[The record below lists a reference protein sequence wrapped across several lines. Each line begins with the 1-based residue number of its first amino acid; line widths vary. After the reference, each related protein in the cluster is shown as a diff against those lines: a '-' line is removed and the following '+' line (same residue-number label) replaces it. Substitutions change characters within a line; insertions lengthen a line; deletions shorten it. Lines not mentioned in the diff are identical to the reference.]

1 MNMREI
7 FVGLEQDEDNYPPFT
22 HEHLQAE
29 FVESSR
35 YRILAAP
42 AFAESMAVGDVVATK
57 NHDGREWVTHV
68 VKNSD
73 HGLFRVVVRDD
84 NLDREHVVKV
94 FNSMGCNAVLTSF
107 GIITIDVPPTVDA
120 EHVLQELNAGFD
132 EGDWDFEVPVRPLG
146 LEPPHDDED

>member
-7 FVGLEQDEDNYPPFT
+7 FVGLKQDDEGWPPIT
-22 HEHLQAE
+22 HEHLEAE
-29 FVESSR
+29 FVGPSR
-35 YRILAAP
+35 YRVLSAP
-42 AFAESMAVGDVVATK
+42 VFAQGMAVNDIVATK

-68 VKNSD
+68 VEEAD
-73 HGLFRVVVRDD
+73 HGLMRVVVRDD
-84 NLDREHVVKV
+84 SLDREHVVKV

-146 LEPPHDDED
+146 LEPPHDED

>member
-1 MNMREI
+1 MREI
-7 FVGLEQDEDNYPPFT
+7 FVGLKQDDEGWPPVT
-22 HEHLQAE
+22 HEHLEAE
-29 FVESSR
+29 FVGPSR
-35 YRILAAP
+35 YRVLSAP
-42 AFAESMAVGDVVATK
+42 VFAQGMAVNDIVATK

-73 HGLFRVVVRDD
+73 HGLFRVVVLDD
-84 NLDREHVVKV
+84 NLDKEYVVKV
-94 FNSMGCNAVLTSF
+94 FDSMGCNAVLTSF

-132 EGDWDFEVPVRPLG
+132 EEDWDFEVPVRPLG

>member
-1 MNMREI
+1 MREI
-7 FVGLEQDEDNYPPFT
+7 FVGLKQDDEGWPPVT
-22 HEHLQAE
+22 HEHLEAE
-29 FVESSR
+29 FVGPSR
-35 YRILAAP
+35 YRVLSAP
-42 AFAESMAVGDVVATK
+42 VFAQGMAVNDIVATK

-73 HGLFRVVVRDD
+73 HGLLRVVVLDD
-84 NLDREHVVKV
+84 NLDKEYVVKV
-94 FNSMGCNAVLTSF
+94 FDSMGCNAVLTSF

-146 LEPPHDDED
+146 LEPPHDED

>member
-1 MNMREI
+1 MNMRGI
-7 FVGLEQDEDNYPPFT
+7 FVGLKQDDEGWPPIT
-22 HEHLQAE
+22 HEHLEAE
-29 FVESSR
+29 FVGPSR
-35 YRILAAP
+35 YRVLSAP
-42 AFAESMAVGDVVATK
+42 VFAQGMAVNDIVATK

-68 VKNSD
+68 VEEAD
-73 HGLFRVVVRDD
+73 HGLMRVVVLDD
-84 NLDREHVVKV
+84 SLDREHVVKV

-146 LEPPHDDED
+146 LEPPHDED